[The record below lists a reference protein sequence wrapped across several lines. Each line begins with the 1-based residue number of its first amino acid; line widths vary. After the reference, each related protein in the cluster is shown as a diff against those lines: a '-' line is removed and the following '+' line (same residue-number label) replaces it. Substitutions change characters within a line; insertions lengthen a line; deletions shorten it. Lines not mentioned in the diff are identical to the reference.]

1 MIDGKYHYEGEG
13 YTKDG
18 RRMAN
23 ITIDTCKYMSRFETM
38 VLRNSLDIECKYA
51 DTIEEAEEQYNDM
64 VHRYTEL
71 YKPKEPEYKPLTGK
85 YKKLSEDLKAA
96 IETAKLFDN
105 GEDGG
110 TCNFDSPSLALPR
123 WNESKVKQ
131 AAKEAGTSCFK
142 WELYGG
148 ARYVFTPPT
157 RAQGNRRCRVSE
169 AMCKALTDLQYDV
182 LEYCAMD

>member
-1 MIDGKYHYEGEG
+1 MLNGMYHYEGEIFYKG
-13 YTKDG
+13 K
-18 RRMAN
+18 RIPNA
-23 ITIDTCKYMSRFETM
+23 TIDTCKLGDKYETM
-38 VLRNSLDIECKYA
+38 CFKGGIEYNVIMSDTLDDAITA
-51 DTIEEAEEQYNDM
+51 
-64 VHRYTEL
+64 
-71 YKPKEPEYKPLTGK
+71 YKFMLATFTKAPEKPVEKPLTGK